1 MTDSTDRAISAAESL
16 KFLIEKTKKY
26 NHLWEVAGEIIALI
40 LAVSAILLL
49 ALLLI
54 LNYDF
59 DNLVTNFG
67 VFRLSAGNYLDV
79 FNILELATGI
89 VLYAFVY
96 RKSKVIKKELEIN
109 KIVPFEH
116 GDIKSLVKFI
126 VSQDWDSLLR
136 NISRGKNSFSF
147 YTGTVILVYAFM
159 IYLILSLFFPI
170 ILALLV
176 RLLAIGLNIFY
187 FYQLITV
194 ILSIILAFVVRHRE
208 ITISLNEIND
218 MKYTIKQLRWF
229 AERFQE
235 SAVQA

>member
-109 KIVPFEH
+109 KVVPFEH

-136 NISRGKNSFSF
+136 NISRGKNSFFILHRYCYSCLCF
-147 YTGTVILVYAFM
+147 YDLPHS
-159 IYLILSLFFPI
+159 LIVFSNNSCAARSATCNWSEHLLLLSVNHGYI
-170 ILALLV
+170 I
-176 RLLAIGLNIFY
+176 NNF
-187 FYQLITV
+187 
-194 ILSIILAFVVRHRE
+194 SIRRKAQGNYEFIE
-208 ITISLNEIND
+208 
-218 MKYTIKQLRWF
+218 
-229 AERFQE
+229 
-235 SAVQA
+235 